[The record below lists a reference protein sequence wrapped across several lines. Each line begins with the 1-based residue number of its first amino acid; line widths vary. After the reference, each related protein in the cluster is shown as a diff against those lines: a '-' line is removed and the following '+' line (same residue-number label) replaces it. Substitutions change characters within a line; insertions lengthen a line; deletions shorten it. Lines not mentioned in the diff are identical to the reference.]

1 MKQATSKITPQE
13 APTISALFRERVRR
27 TPDAVAYLQ
36 YDNGTKT
43 WQETTWQGMAVE
55 VGRWQAAL
63 QKEGLEAGD
72 RVGVM
77 LRNSR
82 EWVVFDQAAAG
93 LGLITVPLYTDD
105 RPDNVAWIAA
115 NSGMKLLV
123 VDGRRQW
130 RRLQHASDGLPTI
143 QRIVSI
149 GSIEPDDEPDDP
161 RLESLADW
169 LFGLSG
175 ELITREE
182 GGDELATIVYTSG
195 TTGRPKGVMLS
206 HTNII
211 YNAWAAS
218 ECAEVGAEDV
228 FLSFLPLSHMLERTG
243 GYMLPMLTGARVA
256 FARSVAQ
263 LGEDLQTIRPTVLIS
278 VPRIYERV
286 HGRIRDGLEK
296 QPPIKQRLFELA
308 VNVGWRRFE
317 HEQGRAGWHP
327 KLLLWP
333 LLDRLV
339 AGKIRAR
346 LGGRMRFAVCGGA
359 PLTPEVARV
368 FLGLGVNVLQ
378 GYGLTEASPVI
389 TVNRPDDNIPESIG
403 LPLPGVEV
411 RLGENDELLTRSP
424 SVMLGYWENEEATRE
439 AIDEEGWLHSGD
451 QARVD
456 EGGHWYITGRIK
468 EIIVLSNGEKVPPAD
483 MEMAIA
489 MDPLFEQV
497 MIIGEGRPF
506 LSALVVLNAEQWAVL
521 ADELGVA
528 DDDPAVLDERGVEKA
543 LQARIA
549 ERIRDFPGY
558 AQVRRVIATLD
569 PWTIDDGLVTP
580 TMKMKRARILERFA
594 DRIEALYREGRR

>member
-1 MKQATSKITPQE
+1 MTTSAKITPQE
-13 APTISALFRERVRR
+13 APTISALFRERLRR

-36 YDNGTKT
+36 YDNGTKS
-43 WQETTWQGMAVE
+43 WQQTTWREMAVE
-55 VGRWQAAL
+55 IGRWQAAL
-63 QKEGLEAGD
+63 QKEGLQPGD

-130 RRLQHASDGLPTI
+130 RRLSQASDGLPSI

-149 GSIEPDDEPDDP
+149 GSIDPEDEPEDP

-169 LFGLSG
+169 LFGLTG
-175 ELITREE
+175 ELITRTE

-211 YNAWAAS
+211 YNAWASS
-218 ECAEVGAEDV
+218 ECAEVGEGDV

-263 LGEDLQTIRPTVLIS
+263 LGEDLQTIRPTVLVS

-286 HGRIRDGLEK
+286 HGRIRDGLAK
-296 QPPIKQRLFELA
+296 QPPIKRRLFDLA
-308 VNVGWRRFE
+308 VSVGWRRFE
-317 HEQGRAGWHP
+317 HAQGRAGWHP

-339 AGKIRAR
+339 ASKIRAR

-389 TVNRPDDNIPESIG
+389 TVNRPEDNVPESIG

-411 RLGENDELLTRSP
+411 RLGDNDELLTRSP

-439 AIDEEGWLHSGD
+439 AIDADGWLHSGD

-506 LSALVVLNAEQWAVL
+506 LSALAVLNAEQWQAL
-521 ADELGVA
+521 AAELGVA
-528 DDDPAVLDERGVEKA
+528 ADDPAVLGERAVEKA
-543 LQARIA
+543 LLARLG
-549 ERIRDFPGY
+549 EQIRDFPGY
-558 AQVRRVIATLD
+558 AQVRRLIATLD
-569 PWTIDDGLVTP
+569 PWTIDDGLLTP
-580 TMKMKRARILERFA
+580 TMKMKRARILERFG